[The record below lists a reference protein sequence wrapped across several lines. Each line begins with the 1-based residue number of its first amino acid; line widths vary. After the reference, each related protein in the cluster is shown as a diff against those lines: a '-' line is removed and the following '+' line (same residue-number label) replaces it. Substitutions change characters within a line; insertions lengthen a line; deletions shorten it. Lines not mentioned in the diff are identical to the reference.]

1 MNNKSWYAAK
11 LSDMDVVR
19 IHDSDDFV
27 VDYDKNRGMYRVS
40 YFEDGHFKDEHW
52 FDEYKEQ
59 ILLDIKGLSDVINKV
74 NLDILSGRGLS
85 KL

>member
-27 VDYDKNRGMYRVS
+27 VDYDKNRGMYRVTI
-40 YFEDGHFKDEHW
+40 FKDGHFWDEIW

-59 ILLDIKGLSDVINKV
+59 ILLDVKGLSDVANKV
-74 NLDILSGRGLS
+74 NRDILSGKGLS